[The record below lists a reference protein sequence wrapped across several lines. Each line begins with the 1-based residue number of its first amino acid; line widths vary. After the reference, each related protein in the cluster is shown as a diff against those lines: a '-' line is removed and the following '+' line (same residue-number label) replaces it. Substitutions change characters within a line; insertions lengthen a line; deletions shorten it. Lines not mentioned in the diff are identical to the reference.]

1 MASAVATEK
10 AAPAQVVRQLN
21 DQYEKA
27 HKAFEDN
34 FWATKMNLKGNSS
47 AALAQTKTDYDNFL
61 GDAENL
67 QAVRNALQDP
77 QLTSQLKKTL
87 EIMQKT
93 FLCYITEDPKA
104 TAMKEKLNQLEADL
118 GQHRNQMALG
128 YTDPESGQFEKGSS
142 VQLRNTMRTDA
153 SEGVRKACWEGM
165 RTVGPHVAA
174 KFCEIVKLRNKLARN
189 LGYEDFYDYKVK
201 TAEGFSK
208 RELFQK
214 LAPLEEATR
223 PLMAKARKTL
233 GNSKGQSALQPW
245 NISYS
250 LSGDIER
257 EMDPYFPF
265 EEAVDVW
272 ARTFAGLGIQYK
284 GATMRLDLCDRPG
297 KYSNGFCHWPQPA
310 WRRDDG
316 QWVASQANFTSLAT
330 PNAIGSGKTA
340 LNTLLHEGGHA
351 AHFANIDQG
360 SPMFSQ
366 ERAPTSVA
374 YAENQSMFLDSFID
388 DAAWKGRYAMSREGE
403 VIPWE
408 LIKRGIE
415 ATHPYSVFMV
425 RSMLAV
431 PFFEKALYEMP
442 EEQVTPDAVM
452 ALADTIEKDV
462 EGGLAGR
469 PLMSV
474 PHILADESSAYYH
487 AYVLAEM
494 SVHQTR
500 AHFKRKYGELVDND
514 KVGKDLEEAYW
525 RPGNGA
531 AFLELVHQLTGEALS
546 ADAWVYKLQES
557 VGSMVQQEEQDYQ
570 QAVQKGPKLKPGQPA
585 DLGMHVMLV
594 HGDDVIADSQKAGS
608 IQAATSQYKQW
619 LHKTWPSPT

>member
-1 MASAVATEK
+1 MASATTT
-10 AAPAQVVRQLN
+10 QVSPSQIVQDLN
-21 DQYEKA
+21 QQYEKA

-34 FWATKMNLKGNSS
+34 FWATKMDLKGNSS
-47 AALAQTKTDYDNFL
+47 GALAQTKTDYDNFL
-61 GDAENL
+61 GNAKNL
-67 QAVRNALQDP
+67 EAVRKALQDS
-77 QLTSQLKKTL
+77 QLTPQLKKTL

-104 TAMKEKLNQLEADL
+104 TAVKEKLNNLEAEL
-118 GQHRNQMALG
+118 QQWRNQMALG
-128 YTDPESGQFEKGSS
+128 WMDQSGQLHKASS

-153 SEGVRKACWEGM
+153 DESVRKACWEGGM
-165 RTVGPHVAA
+165 RAIGPHVAE
-174 KFCEIVKLRNKLARN
+174 KLCEIVKLRNKLARS

-208 RELFQK
+208 RELFEK
-214 LAPLEEATR
+214 LAPLEAATR
-223 PLMAKARKTL
+223 PLMAAARQALAKE
-233 GNSKGQSALQPW
+233 KGQAALQPW
-245 NISYS
+245 NIGFS

-310 WRRDDG
+310 WRKESG
-316 QWVASQANFTSLAT
+316 EWVPSQANFTSLAT

-374 YAENQSMFLDSFID
+374 YAENQSMFLDSFIG
-388 DAAWKGRYAMSREGE
+388 DAAWKGRYALNREGK
-403 VIPWE
+403 VIPWD
-408 LIKRGIE
+408 LVKRAME
-415 ATHPYSVFMV
+415 ATHPYQVFMV

-431 PFFEKALYEMP
+431 PFFEKALYELP
-442 EEQVTPDAVM
+442 EDRVTPDEVL
-452 ALADTIEKDV
+452 ALADQTEKDV

-500 AHFKRKYGELVDND
+500 AHFKRKYGGLTD
-514 KVGKDLEEAYW
+514 KQQVGKDLEEVYW

-531 AFLELVHQLTGEALS
+531 AFLDLVHQLTGQPLS
-546 ADAWVYKLQES
+546 ADAWVQQLQQPIAALLQE
-557 VGSMVQQEEQDYQ
+557 EEQDYKE
-570 QAVQKGPKLKPGQPA
+570 AVQKGPKLKPGQPA
-585 DLGMHVMLV
+585 NLGMHVILV
-594 HGDDVIADSQKAGS
+594 HGDEIIADSEEAGS
-608 IQAATSQYKQW
+608 ISAATDQYKVW
-619 LHKTWPSPT
+619 LQKTFPSKS

>member
-1 MASAVATEK
+1 MGASVDTQRI
-10 AAPAQVVRQLN
+10 APSQLVRQLN
-21 DQYEKA
+21 EKYEKA

-47 AALAQTKTDYDNFL
+47 AALAQTKTDYDAFL
-61 GDAENL
+61 GDAANL
-67 QAVRNALQDP
+67 QAVRNALQDTKLSP
-77 QLTSQLKKTL
+77 ELRKTL

-93 FLCYITEDPKA
+93 FLCYITEDPQA

-118 GQHRNQMALG
+118 GEWRNQMELG
-128 YTDPESGQFEKGSS
+128 YHDPKTGKFEKRSS

-153 SEGVRKACWEGM
+153 SEDVRKACWEGM
-165 RTVGPHVAA
+165 RTVGPHVVS
-174 KFCEIVKLRNKLARN
+174 KFCDIIKLRNRLARN

-223 PLMAKARKTL
+223 PIMAEARTTL
-233 GNSKGQSALQPW
+233 QQKKSASALQPW

-257 EMDPYFPF
+257 EMDPFFPF

-272 ARTFAGLGIQYK
+272 ARTFAGVGIQYK
-284 GATMRLDLCDRPG
+284 GATMRLDLCDRPR

-310 WRRDDG
+310 WRKEG
-316 QWVASQANFTSLAT
+316 GEWVPSQANFTSLAT
-330 PNAIGSGKTA
+330 PNAVGSGKTA

-360 SPMFSQ
+360 SPLFSQ

-388 DAAWKGRYAMSREGE
+388 DAAWKGRYAVSRDGK
-403 VIPWE
+403 VIPWD
-408 LIKRGIE
+408 LVRRGIE

-431 PFFEKALYEMP
+431 PFFEKALYELP
-442 EEQVTPDAVM
+442 EDRVTPQGVT
-452 ALADTIEKDV
+452 ALADSIEQDV

-500 AHFKRKYGELVDND
+500 AHFKRKYGEMVDNP
-514 KVGKDLEEAYW
+514 KVGQDLEEIYW
-525 RPGNGA
+525 RPGNGT
-531 AFLELVHQLTGEALS
+531 AFLDLVQQLTGEALT
-546 ADAWVYKLQES
+546 ADAWVSKLKES
-557 VGSMVQQEEQDYQ
+557 VSSVVQQEEQEYKE
-570 QAVQKGPKLKPGQPA
+570 AVQQGPKIKPGQPA
-585 DLGMHVMLV
+585 DLGMHVILV
-594 HGDDVIADSQKAGS
+594 HGDEVIADSEKAGS
-608 IQAATSQYKQW
+608 IQAATAQYKEW
-619 LHKTWPSPT
+619 LNKTFPST